1 MTRRGKKNRV
11 RPFARLLARARAR
24 QFHYLLASLI
34 LLLVIYPY
42 VVAGPTGPV
51 ALTVLSSIILITGV
65 YAVSYRRRQVAI
77 AVLLAVPAFLLGWLY
92 LATGVPALN
101 SAGSVFTLLF
111 YAFTEL
117 IVLSRVLT
125 TQKVTTDTIYG
136 AVSVYLL
143 MGLTWATA
151 YDLVESIHPGSFTAD
166 PGPNPDGTFAFPEF
180 IYFSFVTLAT
190 LGYGDITPITNQAR
204 SLALLEAASGTI
216 YIAVLIARLV
226 SALGWSLETDRE

>member
-1 MTRRGKKNRV
+1 M
-11 RPFARLLARARAR
+11 
-24 QFHYLLASLI
+24 QFHYLLASLV
-34 LLLVIYPY
+34 LLLVVYPY

-51 ALTVLSSIILITGV
+51 ALTVLSSIILITGI
-65 YAVSYRRRQVAI
+65 YAVSNRRRQIVI
-77 AVLLAVPAFLLGWLY
+77 ASLLAVPAFLLGWLY
-92 LATGVPALN
+92 LVTGIPALN
-101 SAGSVFTLLF
+101 NAGSAFTVFF
-111 YAFTEL
+111 YAFTAL

-125 TQKVTTDTIYG
+125 TRRITTDTVYG

-151 YDLVESIHPGSFTAD
+151 YSLVESLHPGSFTSESVYS
-166 PGPNPDGTFAFPEF
+166 PDGAFTFPEF

-204 SLALLEAASGTI
+204 SLALLETVSGTI

-226 SALGWSLETDRE
+226 AALGWSPETDEE

>member
-1 MTRRGKKNRV
+1 VTRRLK
-11 RPFARLLARARAR
+11 PLARLLARARAM

-34 LLLVIYPY
+34 LLLVVYPY
-42 VVAGPTGPV
+42 VVAGPNGPV

-65 YAVSYRRRQVAI
+65 YAVSYRRRQVVI
-77 AVLLAVPAFLLGWLY
+77 AVLLAVPAFLLAWLY
-92 LATGVPALN
+92 LVTGTPALN
-101 SAGSVFTLLF
+101 SAGSIFTLLF
-111 YAFTEL
+111 YAFTAL

-125 TQKVTTDTIYG
+125 TKAITTDTVYG

-151 YDLVESIHPGSFTAD
+151 YSLVETIHPGSFTAD
-166 PGPNPDGTFAFPEF
+166 PGHSPDGTFALPEF

-204 SLALLEAASGTI
+204 SLALLEAVSGTI

-226 SALGWSLETDRE
+226 AALEWSQETDED